1 MYEVDHVLTY
11 KFLLATLYF
20 TCVEPQAI
28 YTWESKHYERLFFN
42 AALADLMQ
50 MNMWNFYEQVDSVVN
65 LF

>member
-1 MYEVDHVLTY
+1 M
-11 KFLLATLYF
+11 KGF
-20 TCVEPQAI
+20 
-28 YTWESKHYERLFFN
+28 FFN